1 MSNNNQRSRADNTL
15 KAKEMAK
22 GATVEGYIKSFV
34 KTVNTFGGKEKDE
47 FHPFLVGKDGKTT
60 LIWKGGNITSA
71 IKEALSDNEA
81 PLGSYVK
88 IKCLGPKG
96 EFKTQDGIKTFNKFS
111 VSVDSSDVLG
121 AGSTVSSD
129 SEF

>member
-1 MSNNNQRSRADNTL
+1 MSSGNNQKSRADTTI

-22 GATVEGYIKSFV
+22 GATIEGYLKSFI
-34 KTVNTFGGKEKDE
+34 KTKSNFGGKEKTE
-47 FHPFLVGKDGKTT
+47 EHPLLVSKDGKST

-81 PLGSYVK
+81 PVGSYVK

-96 EFKTQDGIKTFNKFS
+96 EFKTAEGIKNFNKFA
-111 VSVDSSDVLG
+111 VNVDAEDVLEQS
-121 AGSTVSSD
+121 AGSSSE
-129 SEF
+129 EF